1 MCLLTPKIG
10 VTAIKETP
18 FKRTFWFISI
28 IRIIAYQDDKSMTEN
43 TRKVHAV
50 VMCSGYTV
58 TTDGDDARKGVVA
71 MECSFYD

>member
-1 MCLLTPKIG
+1 
-10 VTAIKETP
+10 
-18 FKRTFWFISI
+18 
-28 IRIIAYQDDKSMTEN
+28 MTEN

-58 TTDGDDARKGVVA
+58 TTDGDDARKEVVA